1 VRLCAAV
8 LVLLFQLPVAVRA
21 TTEVREQTVTPI
33 QQGDAAQHVEPLAGP
48 QEQHVEALDENG
60 LQRVAGGTTGPVKR
74 AATTVAK
81 VTIGVMSAA
90 LSVGFML
97 ASLLFF

>member
-1 VRLCAAV
+1 
-8 LVLLFQLPVAVRA
+8 
-21 TTEVREQTVTPI
+21 
-33 QQGDAAQHVEPLAGP
+33 
-48 QEQHVEALDENG
+48 
-60 LQRVAGGTTGPVKR
+60 VKR